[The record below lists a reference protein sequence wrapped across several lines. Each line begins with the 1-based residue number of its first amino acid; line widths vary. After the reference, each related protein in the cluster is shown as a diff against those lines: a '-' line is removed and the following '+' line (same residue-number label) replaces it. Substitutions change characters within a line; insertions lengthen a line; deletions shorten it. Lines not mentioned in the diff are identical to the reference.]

1 MFHVW
6 NTMLDSAPFNEWKKE
21 LAYYSVYVKVATL
34 LLIALTISVVLFV
47 IYKTFYLA
55 TIVGGALSGI
65 FGIITVMAQESHSRR
80 KVAKIIVEVNPE
92 VHWRDSNLKTKNFSL
107 GLVQVNKGFRAGN
120 KVVTFIRLYIKIQ
133 EGAGLPTFN
142 STEGLVDISEANN
155 CPFPA
160 GVGQAMIKVFESK
173 QDLFGV
179 RYPGI
184 NVPFGKIG
192 VDGDFIKDY
201 RALTLEAD
209 TYEEFTHSNR
219 KFLLSWSDPP
229 KDTFP
234 TVKVLSE
241 KFEHY

>member
-1 MFHVW
+1 
-6 NTMLDSAPFNEWKKE
+6 MLDSAPFNEWKKE
-21 LAYYSVYVKVATL
+21 LAYYSVYVTVATS
-34 LLIALTISVVLFV
+34 LLIALAIFV
-47 IYKTFYLA
+47 ILFIVYRTFYLA

-80 KVAKIIVEVNPE
+80 KVAKIIVGVNPE
-92 VHWRDSNLKTKNFSL
+92 VHWRDSNLKTKEFSL

-133 EGAGLPTFN
+133 KGAGFPTFN

-160 GVGQAMIKVFESK
+160 GGDQVMIKVFESK
-173 QDLFGV
+173 SDLFGV

-184 NVPFGKIG
+184 SVPFGKVGINE
-192 VDGDFIKDY
+192 DFIKNY

-219 KFLLSWSDPP
+219 KFLLSWDDPP
-229 KDTFP
+229 KDVFP